1 MAVTSWAL
9 TYGYGVGIEC
19 NEDTPSWLIR
29 LFKEAGN
36 LVIPLGFI
44 GDLGFRYLSPNDPA
58 NTTQRWL
65 LALYLI
71 PHELA
76 GGKHD
81 GSSVVAGFSLS
92 ITELSKLFIEVSSVV
107 WRVPRFYTD
116 GLAGPEVW
124 LEGVYDS
131 GEECVAVQLHLYSEP
146 PNDEKPSVILN
157 THTNTI
163 SKK

>member
-1 MAVTSWAL
+1 M
-9 TYGYGVGIEC
+9 GIEC
-19 NEDTPSWLIR
+19 QEATPVWLEN
-29 LFKEAGN
+29 LFQGVGN

-44 GDLGFRYLSPNDPA
+44 GELGFRYLEPDNPA

-65 LALYLI
+65 LAVYLI

-92 ITELSKLFIEVSSVV
+92 ITEVSKLFNVSSVV
-107 WRVPRFYTD
+107 WNVPRAYTD

-131 GEECVAVQLHLYSEP
+131 GHGCFPVQLHIYSDP
-146 PNDEKPSVILN
+146 PKDEKPSVVLN
-157 THTNTI
+157 THTNTLTQ
-163 SKK
+163 K